1 MELEIEGIDRTTH
14 EIIRVG
20 LEKKVEFVDIAR
32 AEDGE
37 LLSIHVGST
46 EISPEAWE
54 ILEFLKKEGK
64 L

>member
-1 MELEIEGIDRTTH
+1 MELEIEETTRTTH
-14 EIIRVG
+14 EILTVG
-20 LEKKVEFVDIAR
+20 GQRKPELVDIAR

-46 EISPEAWE
+46 VISPDTWE